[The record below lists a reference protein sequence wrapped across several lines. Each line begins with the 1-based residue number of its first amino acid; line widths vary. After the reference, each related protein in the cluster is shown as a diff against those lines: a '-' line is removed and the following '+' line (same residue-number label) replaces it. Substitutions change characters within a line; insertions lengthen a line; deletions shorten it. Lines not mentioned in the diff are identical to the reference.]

1 MLVTDY
7 IMISSELLESFNQV
21 VKIIEEPVIVVEG
34 NGQIITTN
42 NSFKDTFQFSKYRVR
57 HGGFIEKC
65 LEENQ
70 SIVDLIKNFISE
82 ASLESREQRFK
93 HNGKYYSVKA
103 SYFKTGED
111 ISTFII
117 FHDMTDKETLEK
129 KLKVFTSDVAHEIRT
144 PLAGISAIAEL
155 LAYNNRLSEDEMRDE
170 ARFIYDEVT
179 RLTDLVNDLL
189 QMSRNEVNAKRLE
202 MSEIDI
208 DQLINHVTSS
218 IKTRTT
224 ENGFEFTIDVHTK
237 TVYGDYNALVQILL
251 NLLDNACTYG
261 KSKIR
266 LKVSEDYLYTI
277 FKVED
282 DGIGLTQ
289 EQASRIFER
298 FYRTDESRN
307 KNSGGTGLG
316 LAIVKDLVDSHEG
329 KIAVRSKVGI
339 GTDFIISIPKKK

>member
-1 MLVTDY
+1 
-7 IMISSELLESFNQV
+7 MISNELSDSLEQV
-21 VKIIEEPVIVVEG
+21 VRLIDEPVIVIDGEG
-34 NGQIITTN
+34 VILTVN
-42 NSFKDTFQFSKYRVR
+42 NLFKDTFRFGKYRIR
-57 HGGFIEKC
+57 KGGHIDKC
-65 LEENQ
+65 LEEHTK
-70 SIVDLIKNFISE
+70 IVGLINEVLDQAETK
-82 ASLESREQRFK
+82 LENEYRLK
-93 HNGKYYSVKA
+93 HNGRYYTVKV
-103 SYFKTGED
+103 SQFGKGKDHGYF
-111 ISTFII
+111 IL
-117 FHDMTDKETLEK
+117 FHDMTEKETLEK

-155 LAYNNRLSEDEMRDE
+155 LAYNDRMTNEEMKVE
-170 ARFIYDEVT
+170 AKFIYDEVS

-202 MSEIDI
+202 ITSIDI
-208 DQLINHVTSS
+208 DTLITHVVSS
-218 IKTRTT
+218 IKPRLK
-224 ENGFEFTIDVHTK
+224 EVEFEFILDVHAK
-237 TVYGDYNALVQILL
+237 TVTGDYNALVQVLL

-266 LKVSEDYLYTI
+266 LKVSEDENYTI

-289 EQASRIFER
+289 QQASRIFER

-316 LAIVKDLVDSHEG
+316 LAIVKDLVDSHDG

-339 GTDFIISIPKKK
+339 GTDFIISIPKNR

>member
-1 MLVTDY
+1 
-7 IMISSELLESFNQV
+7 MINNELTESLEQV
-21 VKIIEEPVIVVEG
+21 VRLIDEPVIVVDNEG
-34 NGQIITTN
+34 LILTVN
-42 NSFKDTFQFSKYRVR
+42 NLFKDSFRFGKYRIR
-57 HGGFIEKC
+57 KGGAISKC
-65 LEENQ
+65 LEEHPR
-70 SIVDLIKNFISE
+70 ILDLIDEIISQTDDSIDSE
-82 ASLESREQRFK
+82 YRLK
-93 HNGKYYSVKA
+93 HNGRYYAVKV
-103 SYFKTGED
+103 SLFGKSQNSGY
-111 ISTFII
+111 FII
-117 FHDMTDKETLEK
+117 FHDMTEKETLEK

-155 LAYNNRLSEDEMRDE
+155 LAFNDRMTTEEMRTE
-170 ARFIYDEVT
+170 AKFIYDEVS

-202 MSEIDI
+202 IN
-208 DQLINHVTSS
+208 QLDVDGLIKHVVSS
-218 IKTRTT
+218 IKPRLN
-224 ENGFEFTIDVHTK
+224 EVDFDFVLDVHAK
-237 TVYGDYNALVQILL
+237 TVVGDFNALVQVLL

-266 LKVSEDYLYTI
+266 LKVSEDENYTI

-289 EQASRIFER
+289 QQASRIFER

-316 LAIVKDLVDSHEG
+316 LAIVKDLVDSHDG

-339 GTDFIISIPKKK
+339 GTDFIISIPKNR

>member
-1 MLVTDY
+1 
-7 IMISSELLESFNQV
+7 MISNDLTDSLEQV
-21 VKIIEEPVIVVEG
+21 VRLIDEPVIVIDGEG
-34 NGQIITTN
+34 VILTVN
-42 NSFKDTFQFSKYRVR
+42 NLFKDTFRFGKYRIR
-57 HGGFIEKC
+57 KGGHIDKC
-65 LEENQ
+65 LEEHTK
-70 SIVDLIKNFISE
+70 IVGLINEI
-82 ASLESREQRFK
+82 LEQAEIKLENEYRLK
-93 HNGKYYSVKA
+93 HNGRYYTVKV
-103 SYFKTGED
+103 SQFGKGKDHGYF
-111 ISTFII
+111 IL
-117 FHDMTDKETLEK
+117 FHDMTEKETLEK

-155 LAYNNRLSEDEMRDE
+155 LAYNDRMTNEEMKVE
-170 ARFIYDEVT
+170 AKFIYDEVS

-202 MSEIDI
+202 ITTIEIDT
-208 DQLINHVTSS
+208 LITHVVSS
-218 IKTRTT
+218 IKPRLK
-224 ENGFEFTIDVHTK
+224 EVDFEFILDVHAKSVT
-237 TVYGDYNALVQILL
+237 GDFNALVQVLL

-266 LKVSEDYLYTI
+266 LKVSEDENYTI

-289 EQASRIFER
+289 QQASRIFER

-316 LAIVKDLVDSHEG
+316 LAIVKDLVDSHDG

-339 GTDFIISIPKKK
+339 GTDFIISIPKNR

>member
-1 MLVTDY
+1 
-7 IMISSELLESFNQV
+7 MINNELSDSLEQV
-21 VKIIEEPVIVVEG
+21 VRLIDEPVLVVDSEGHIVTV
-34 NGQIITTN
+34 N
-42 NSFKDTFQFSKYRVR
+42 NLFKDTFRFGKYRIR
-57 HGGFIEKC
+57 KGGHYLKC
-65 LEENQ
+65 LEEQ
-70 SIVDLIKNFISE
+70 PKVLDLITEVINIKEQNLDNEFRLKN
-82 ASLESREQRFK
+82 
-93 HNGKYYSVKA
+93 NGRYYSVKV
-103 SYFKTGED
+103 SLFGKSNSTGYF
-111 ISTFII
+111 IL
-117 FHDMTDKETLEK
+117 FHDMTEKETLEK

-155 LAYNNRLSEDEMRDE
+155 LAYNDRMTNEEMKTE
-170 ARFIYDEVT
+170 ARFIYDEVS

-202 MSEIDI
+202 ITKLEIDT
-208 DQLINHVTSS
+208 LINHVVSS
-218 IKTRTT
+218 IKPRLK
-224 ENGFEFTIDVHTK
+224 EVEFEFILDVHAN
-237 TVYGDYNALVQILL
+237 TVFGDFNALVQVLL

-266 LKVSEDYLYTI
+266 LKVSEDENYTI

-289 EQASRIFER
+289 QQASRIFER

-316 LAIVKDLVDSHEG
+316 LAIVKDLVDSHDG

-339 GTDFIISIPKKK
+339 GTDFIISIPKNR

>member
-1 MLVTDY
+1 
-7 IMISSELLESFNQV
+7 MISNDLTDSLEQV
-21 VKIIEEPVIVVEG
+21 VRLIDEPVIVIDGEG
-34 NGQIITTN
+34 VILTVN
-42 NSFKDTFQFSKYRVR
+42 NLFKDTFRFGKYRIR
-57 HGGFIEKC
+57 KGGHIDKC
-65 LEENQ
+65 LEEHTK
-70 SIVDLIKNFISE
+70 IVGLINEI
-82 ASLESREQRFK
+82 LEQAEIKLENEYRLK
-93 HNGKYYSVKA
+93 HNGRYYTVKV
-103 SYFKTGED
+103 SQFGKGKDHGYF
-111 ISTFII
+111 IL
-117 FHDMTDKETLEK
+117 FHDMTEKETLEK

-155 LAYNNRLSEDEMRDE
+155 LAYNDRMTNEEMKVE
-170 ARFIYDEVT
+170 AKFIYDEVS

-202 MSEIDI
+202 ITTIEIDT
-208 DQLINHVTSS
+208 LISHVVSS
-218 IKTRTT
+218 IKPRLK
-224 ENGFEFTIDVHTK
+224 EVDFEFILDVHAKSVT
-237 TVYGDYNALVQILL
+237 GDFNALVQVLL

-266 LKVSEDYLYTI
+266 LKVSEDENYTI

-289 EQASRIFER
+289 QQASRIFER

-316 LAIVKDLVDSHEG
+316 LAIVKDLVDSHDG

-339 GTDFIISIPKKK
+339 GTDFIISIPKNR

>member
-1 MLVTDY
+1 
-7 IMISSELLESFNQV
+7 MISNDLTDSLEQV
-21 VKIIEEPVIVVEG
+21 VRLIDEPVIVIDGEG
-34 NGQIITTN
+34 VILTVN
-42 NSFKDTFQFSKYRVR
+42 NLFKDTFRFGKYRIR
-57 HGGFIEKC
+57 KGGHINKC
-65 LEENQ
+65 LEEHVK
-70 SIVDLIKNFISE
+70 IVGLINEI
-82 ASLESREQRFK
+82 LEQAEIKLENEYRLK
-93 HNGKYYSVKA
+93 HNGRYYSVKV
-103 SYFKTGED
+103 SQFGKGKDHGYF
-111 ISTFII
+111 IL
-117 FHDMTDKETLEK
+117 FHDMTEKETLEK

-155 LAYNNRLSEDEMRDE
+155 LAYNDRMTNEEMKVE
-170 ARFIYDEVT
+170 AKFIYDEVS

-202 MSEIDI
+202 ITTIEIDT
-208 DQLINHVTSS
+208 LITHVVSS
-218 IKTRTT
+218 IKPRLK
-224 ENGFEFTIDVHTK
+224 EVDFEFILDVHAKSVT
-237 TVYGDYNALVQILL
+237 GDFNALVQVLL

-266 LKVSEDYLYTI
+266 LKVSEDQNYTI

-289 EQASRIFER
+289 QQASRIFER

-316 LAIVKDLVDSHEG
+316 LAIVKDLVDSHDG

-339 GTDFIISIPKKK
+339 GTDFIISIPKNR

>member
-1 MLVTDY
+1 
-7 IMISSELLESFNQV
+7 MISREMLDSFNQV
-21 VKIIEEPVIVVEG
+21 VKIIEEPVIVLSCIGE
-34 NGQIITTN
+34 IITTN
-42 NSFKDTFQFSKYRVR
+42 NTFKDTFQFSKYRIR
-57 HGGFIEKC
+57 HGGLYRKC
-65 LEENQ
+65 LEENNG
-70 SIVDLIKNFISE
+70 IIELINSF
-82 ASLESREQRFK
+82 LEDPGEDSQEQRFK

-103 SYFKTGED
+103 SYFTMEQNCC
-111 ISTFII
+111 FII
-117 FHDMTDKETLEK
+117 FHDMTEKETLEK

-155 LAYNNRLSEDEMRDE
+155 LAFSGGLSEDEMRDE
-170 ARFIYDEVT
+170 AKFIYDEVC

-202 MSEIDI
+202 MGEIEVEA
-208 DQLINHVTSS
+208 LVNHVVSS
-218 IKTRTT
+218 IKPKIT
-224 ENGFEFTIDVHTK
+224 EGGFNFTIDVHSK
-237 TVYGDYNALVQILL
+237 VAYGDYNALVQILL

-266 LKVSEDYLYTI
+266 LKVSDDYLYTI

-289 EQASRIFER
+289 DQASRIFER

>member
-1 MLVTDY
+1 
-7 IMISSELLESFNQV
+7 MISNDLTDSLEQV
-21 VKIIEEPVIVVEG
+21 VRLIDEPVIVIDGEG
-34 NGQIITTN
+34 VILTVN
-42 NSFKDTFQFSKYRVR
+42 NLFKDTFRFGKYRIR
-57 HGGFIEKC
+57 KGGHIDKC
-65 LEENQ
+65 LEEHTK
-70 SIVDLIKNFISE
+70 IVSLINDV
-82 ASLESREQRFK
+82 LEQADSKLENEYRLK
-93 HNGKYYSVKA
+93 HNGRYYAVKV
-103 SYFKTGED
+103 SLFGKSQNNGF
-111 ISTFII
+111 FII
-117 FHDMTDKETLEK
+117 FHDMTEKESLEK

-155 LAYNNRLSEDEMRDE
+155 LAYNDRMTNEEMKVE
-170 ARFIYDEVT
+170 AKFIYDEVS

-202 MSEIDI
+202 INSIDI
-208 DQLINHVTSS
+208 DTLISHVVSS
-218 IKTRTT
+218 IKPRLK
-224 ENGFEFTIDVHTK
+224 EVEFEFILDVHATS
-237 TVYGDYNALVQILL
+237 VMGDFNALVQILL

-266 LKVSEDYLYTI
+266 LKVSEDENYTI

-289 EQASRIFER
+289 QQASRIFER

-316 LAIVKDLVDSHEG
+316 LAIVKDLVDSHDG

-339 GTDFIISIPKKK
+339 GTDFIISIPKNR